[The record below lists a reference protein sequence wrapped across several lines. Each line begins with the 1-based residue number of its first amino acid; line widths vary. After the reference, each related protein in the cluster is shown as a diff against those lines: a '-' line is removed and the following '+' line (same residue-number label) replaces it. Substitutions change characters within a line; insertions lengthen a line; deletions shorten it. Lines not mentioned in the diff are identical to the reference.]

1 MTRRKD
7 RLEKKKRWTEEDGQ
21 RSEMK
26 KRTQQRH
33 LKVWDRLETQSQ
45 RPNFHLAFPVCKTKA
60 FGYCYQFNKQ
70 TQ

>member
-1 MTRRKD
+1 
-7 RLEKKKRWTEEDGQ
+7 
-21 RSEMK
+21 
-26 KRTQQRH
+26 
-33 LKVWDRLETQSQ
+33 LETQPQ